1 MNYLVIEG
9 YKDAAECFQ
18 ADLAASPSKPAHRP
32 NINFSS
38 IEGRMLIRSAIQQ
51 GRIEEAVTR
60 INDFDCEILDN
71 SPRVWFHLLLQRM
84 IELIRE
90 ERWEDALALGE
101 RELAKTAVENA
112 DYLEEFEEVMLL
124 LVFDASNRSNPAR
137 DLLSAGQRLKTAN
150 EVNVALLASQGHD
163 QGIVPVF
170 IARVESKLPLLIRTL
185 KWMQSQLATRTT
197 FPQLSDFANPR
208 LTPPSDANEGS
219 KTIDHEQF
227 EQTQMDVESQ

>member
-9 YKDAAECFQ
+9 YKGAAECFQ
-18 ADLAASPSKPAHRP
+18 ADLSVSFSKPAHKP

-71 SPRVWFHLLLQRM
+71 SPRVWFHLLLQRL

-124 LVFDASNRSNPAR
+124 LVFDANNRDNPAR

-163 QGIVPVF
+163 QGIQAVYY
-170 IARVESKLPLLIRTL
+170 E
-185 KWMQSQLATRTT
+185 
-197 FPQLSDFANPR
+197 
-208 LTPPSDANEGS
+208 
-219 KTIDHEQF
+219 
-227 EQTQMDVESQ
+227 